1 MPRYASQRRNVTHTF
16 SGYSPPPFPFANG
29 WALDAKA
36 PRKCCLGQAVG
47 LAIGGERMF
56 LRFHGQNHSTAET
69 KRQAIIFAPI
79 AFNLLRP
86 MFLCGNM
93 VELDQRNSEGIMET
107 LIGTKVRTLYQYSS
121 TGVIVKPIK
130 KINGTLPM
138 DWHIIQ
144 YDDGGRG
151 CIHRSMFTQVNE
163 AR

>member
-1 MPRYASQRRNVTHTF
+1 
-16 SGYSPPPFPFANG
+16 
-29 WALDAKA
+29 
-36 PRKCCLGQAVG
+36 
-47 LAIGGERMF
+47 
-56 LRFHGQNHSTAET
+56 
-69 KRQAIIFAPI
+69 
-79 AFNLLRP
+79 

-93 VELDQRNSEGIMET
+93 VELDQRNPEGIMET
-107 LIGTKVRTLYQYSS
+107 LIGTKVRTLFQYSS

-138 DWHIIQ
+138 DWHVIH